1 MWLARITRFS
11 AARDAGTDVRVQPAA
26 QASTSERDRLS
37 RMLMKRGRIRMA
49 RDDREIR
56 LPHRGETVAPD
67 ATPSAEPS
75 LGELFKRLSTDTS
88 ELIRHEMSLAK
99 VEMREAGATLAR
111 DATKIGVAVA
121 LALAGVLALGAFAIV
136 GLGDLFNNYWLAA
149 LVVGVLFLAIGGY
162 LAKNALDDV
171 KRRGL
176 KPQKTVETLRED
188 ASWVKQE
195 GRELKRDLTR

>member
-1 MWLARITRFS
+1 
-11 AARDAGTDVRVQPAA
+11 
-26 QASTSERDRLS
+26 
-37 RMLMKRGRIRMA
+37 MA
-49 RDDREIR
+49 RDDREVR

-67 ATPSAEPS
+67 AIPSAEPP
-75 LGELFKRLSTDTS
+75 LGELFKRLSADTS
-88 ELIRHEMSLAK
+88 ELIRQEMSLAK

>member
-1 MWLARITRFS
+1 
-11 AARDAGTDVRVQPAA
+11 
-26 QASTSERDRLS
+26 
-37 RMLMKRGRIRMA
+37 MA
-49 RDDREIR
+49 RDDREIG
-56 LPHRGETVAPD
+56 LQHRGDAVAPQT
-67 ATPSAEPS
+67 TPAAEQS
-75 LGELFKRLSTDTS
+75 LGELFKRLTTETS
-88 ELIRHEMSLAK
+88 ELIRQEVDLAK

-111 DATKIGVAVA
+111 DATKIGVAVG
-121 LALAGVLALGAFAIV
+121 LALAGVLGLGAFAIV

-149 LVVGVLFLAIGGY
+149 LIVGVLFLAVGGY
-162 LAKNALDDV
+162 LARNAIDDV